1 MKDLPGT
8 LNYHDLP
15 VQGANDVPTVKIVSL
30 AAHGLA
36 IFVQALRLEIPGWS
50 YPTSLHD

>member
-8 LNYHDLP
+8 LRYHDSL

-30 AAHGLA
+30 TVHDLA
-36 IFVQALRLEIPGWS
+36 IFVQALRLEILGWS